1 MHLAG
6 KHILVG
12 ISGGIAAYKI
22 PELIRLLKKAGA
34 EVKVTTTK
42 NALQFVTNLTLQ
54 TLSGYPVY
62 SDVFAAINEHST
74 EHISLPDWA
83 DLMVIAPATANVIN
97 KIAHG
102 IADDALTTTFCA
114 MRKPVVIAPAMNDKM
129 YLSPATQASLQTLSE
144 WENITLLDCASGEL
158 ACGTTGRGRMQEVN
172 IIAETIEYAL
182 TEKKLQNKQILITAG
197 PTQEQL
203 DPVRYISNYSTGKMG
218 YALARACLMQG
229 ADVSLVSG
237 PTHLQV
243 LPIPLFLQEKQVHLY
258 NVCSAQEMYI
268 SCETIFPKADITI
281 LCAAVADF
289 TPTNIAD
296 KKIKKESGQTEMTLS
311 LSTTVDIAATLGAK
325 KRDNQI
331 VVGFA
336 LETDHEKEHALAKM
350 QKKNLNFI
358 VLNSLRD
365 SGAGFG
371 HDTNKVTIL
380 SNDGEEKN
388 FPLMS
393 KEEVAQIIVSHTLL
407 P

>member
-1 MHLAG
+1 
-6 KHILVG
+6 
-12 ISGGIAAYKI
+12 
-22 PELIRLLKKAGA
+22 
-34 EVKVTTTK
+34 
-42 NALQFVTNLTLQ
+42 
-54 TLSGYPVY
+54 
-62 SDVFAAINEHST
+62 
-74 EHISLPDWA
+74 
-83 DLMVIAPATANVIN
+83 
-97 KIAHG
+97 
-102 IADDALTTTFCA
+102 

-237 PTHLQV
+237 PTNLQV
-243 LPIPLFLQEKQVHLY
+243 LSIPLFLQEKQVHLY
-258 NVCSAQEMYI
+258 NVCSAQEMYL
-268 SCETIFPKADITI
+268 SCETIFPKSDITI

-365 SGAGFG
+365 RGAGFG

>member
-1 MHLAG
+1 
-6 KHILVG
+6 
-12 ISGGIAAYKI
+12 
-22 PELIRLLKKAGA
+22 
-34 EVKVTTTK
+34 
-42 NALQFVTNLTLQ
+42 
-54 TLSGYPVY
+54 
-62 SDVFAAINEHST
+62 
-74 EHISLPDWA
+74 
-83 DLMVIAPATANVIN
+83 MVIAPATANVIN

-237 PTHLQV
+237 PTNLQV
-243 LPIPLFLQEKQVHLY
+243 LSIPLFLQEKQVHLY
-258 NVCSAQEMYI
+258 NVCSAQEMYL

>member
-1 MHLAG
+1 
-6 KHILVG
+6 
-12 ISGGIAAYKI
+12 
-22 PELIRLLKKAGA
+22 
-34 EVKVTTTK
+34 
-42 NALQFVTNLTLQ
+42 
-54 TLSGYPVY
+54 
-62 SDVFAAINEHST
+62 
-74 EHISLPDWA
+74 
-83 DLMVIAPATANVIN
+83 
-97 KIAHG
+97 
-102 IADDALTTTFCA
+102 

-237 PTHLQV
+237 PTNLQV
-243 LPIPLFLQEKQVHLY
+243 LSIPLFLQEKQVHLY
-258 NVCSAQEMYI
+258 NVCSAQEMYL

>member
-1 MHLAG
+1 
-6 KHILVG
+6 
-12 ISGGIAAYKI
+12 
-22 PELIRLLKKAGA
+22 
-34 EVKVTTTK
+34 
-42 NALQFVTNLTLQ
+42 
-54 TLSGYPVY
+54 
-62 SDVFAAINEHST
+62 
-74 EHISLPDWA
+74 
-83 DLMVIAPATANVIN
+83 
-97 KIAHG
+97 
-102 IADDALTTTFCA
+102 
-114 MRKPVVIAPAMNDKM
+114 
-129 YLSPATQASLQTLSE
+129 
-144 WENITLLDCASGEL
+144 
-158 ACGTTGRGRMQEVN
+158 
-172 IIAETIEYAL
+172 
-182 TEKKLQNKQILITAG
+182 
-197 PTQEQL
+197 
-203 DPVRYISNYSTGKMG
+203 
-218 YALARACLMQG
+218 MQG

-237 PTHLQV
+237 PTNLQV
-243 LPIPLFLQEKQVHLY
+243 LSIPLFLQEKQVHLY
-258 NVCSAQEMYI
+258 NVCSAQEMYL